1 MGKWESL
8 VDKKIR
14 EAMEAGEF
22 KDLPGKGER
31 IEFDENPYEDPD
43 SRTAH
48 KLMRDAGFTL
58 PWIEERRSID
68 KELEEARKILS
79 RAYILFK
86 KADASRKRREGT
98 EIIWQKRV
106 EEFRAKVE
114 ELNKR
119 IRRLNLKVP
128 AAGFQRMMIDAD
140 REIEAIEKGSS

>member
-14 EAMEAGEF
+14 EAMESGEF

-31 IEFDENPYEDPD
+31 IELDENPYEDPD

-48 KLMRDAGFTL
+48 KLMRDAGYTL
-58 PWIEERRSID
+58 PWIDERRSID
-68 KELEEARKILS
+68 KELEEARKVLS

-86 KADASRKRREGT
+86 KADSSRKRREGT

-106 EEFRAKVE
+106 EEFRAQVE
-114 ELNKR
+114 ELNAR

-128 AAGFQRMMIDAD
+128 AAGFQRLLVDAD
-140 REIEAIEKGSS
+140 KEIEAIEKAHG